1 MFNCTCMHGAK
12 NSIQDALEYLPSDPY
27 PVSIYSTQCFLD
39 PETQNCTIADHLKHT
54 VLSAVLA
61 LRQMMSHQA

>member
-1 MFNCTCMHGAK
+1 MQLK
-12 NSIQDALEYLPSDPY
+12 IVYRDVLEYLPSDPH

-39 PETQNCTIADHLKHT
+39 PEKQNCTIEDHLKHT
-54 VLSAVLA
+54 LLSAVLA